1 MMEKL
6 LIVEQF
12 VWKVAQD
19 SDGSDIISFH
29 KMHKSMVPVSQKTRG
44 CLGAMEPYVL
54 VSWSETHLL
63 FPVGY
68 RALDYR

>member
-19 SDGSDIISFH
+19 SDRSNIISFH
-29 KMHKSMVPVSQKTRG
+29 KTHKSRVPVSQKARG
-44 CLGAMEPYVL
+44 RLGAMEPYLL

-63 FPVGY
+63 FSVGY